1 MKAIYII
8 DLTEYSQ
15 KFYEIG
21 IISPLFV
28 SEKIKAEC
36 LITFMRQ

>member
-1 MKAIYII
+1 MKAVYII

-21 IISPLFV
+21 LISPLFV
-28 SEKIKAEC
+28 NEEIKAEC
-36 LITFMRQ
+36 LITFLRQ